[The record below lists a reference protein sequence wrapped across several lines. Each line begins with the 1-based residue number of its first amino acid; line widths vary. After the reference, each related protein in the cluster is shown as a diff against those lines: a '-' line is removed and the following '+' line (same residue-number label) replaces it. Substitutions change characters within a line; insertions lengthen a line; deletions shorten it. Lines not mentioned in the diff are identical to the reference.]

1 MHVFICEKHI
11 FNILYML
18 IKCDTCYMY
27 KFIGTWYLK
36 MTLLLKTNITNLSDG
51 YSRRLTD
58 EELELLPLVECE
70 SQEFMDWVFDFTNDQ
85 EVNVMLEKERK
96 ENEYRIKAQQLGLP
110 VKSVDAYVKTH
121 VGIWEKEQ
129 KQKAEDDA
137 KLLGTAMQQL
147 LPNIFE
153 EKRAIPNCFLR
164 GALFGMVRKG
174 RRAMIDDE
182 PVFSMSQYEVRFT
195 GKELDQNDLE
205 VWDTLIYLAK
215 NRQTEHELRLTI
227 YDLCQTLRLKY
238 TNTSRDAVIERVKRL
253 KIGTVDIRNKNGKS
267 YFGSLIDDGYVDING
282 DGKLVV
288 RFNKR
293 LAPLFTDDY
302 TYISADIRHLLGGNQ
317 LARWLYNF
325 YESHEDPIPF
335 DISFIHKLCRSE
347 SELKG
352 FKQKLKISLENV
364 KKAHV
369 VVNQKSKWDYEINS
383 NNYLIISPNGK
394 TKKQLSIFKK
404 F

>member
-129 KQKAEDDA
+129 KQ
-137 KLLGTAMQQL
+137 
-147 LPNIFE
+147 I
-153 EKRAIPNCFLR
+153 FLR
-164 GALFGMVRKG
+164 KKG
-174 RRAMIDDE
+174 LSQI
-182 PVFSMSQYEVRFT
+182 VFYV
-195 GKELDQNDLE
+195 ELCL
-205 VWDTLIYLAK
+205 VWFAK
-215 NRQTEHELRLTI
+215 
-227 YDLCQTLRLKY
+227 D
-238 TNTSRDAVIERVKRL
+238 VER
-253 KIGTVDIRNKNGKS
+253 
-267 YFGSLIDDGYVDING
+267 
-282 DGKLVV
+282 
-288 RFNKR
+288 
-293 LAPLFTDDY
+293 
-302 TYISADIRHLLGGNQ
+302 
-317 LARWLYNF
+317 
-325 YESHEDPIPF
+325 
-335 DISFIHKLCRSE
+335 
-347 SELKG
+347 
-352 FKQKLKISLENV
+352 
-364 KKAHV
+364 
-369 VVNQKSKWDYEINS
+369 
-383 NNYLIISPNGK
+383 
-394 TKKQLSIFKK
+394 
-404 F
+404 